1 MERCIMEL
9 VSRVTS
15 QATGITKRSNQC
27 GISLIEL
34 MIAMAILTIGVL
46 GCMSLIITAIATN
59 GRNRYQS
66 SSTTA
71 AQMITEKIMSVPAN
85 TSPTLS
91 FTDCSGT
98 AQNLNTTGSTTGAGA
113 GLLSSGDVDYSQTAV
128 TGYSMLYT
136 TCGQTGQQAVYD
148 VRWNIK
154 TLSNYSKLITVSAKL
169 QGTATDPKLIA
180 FPVTIRSL
188 AGQGS

>member
-1 MERCIMEL
+1 M
-9 VSRVTS
+9 VV
-15 QATGITKRSNQC
+15 
-27 GISLIEL
+27 
-34 MIAMAILTIGVL
+34 LTVGVL

-71 AQMITEKIMSVPAN
+71 AQMVTEKILSVPAN
-85 TSPTLS
+85 TSTTLS

-98 AQNLNTTGSTTGAGA
+98 AQNINTTGSTTGAGA
-113 GLLSSGDVDYSQTAV
+113 PLLSSGDVDFTQTAV

-136 TCGQTGQQAVYD
+136 TCGAAGQQAVYD

-154 TLSNYSKLITVSAKL
+154 TLSTYSKLITVSAKL
-169 QGTATDPKLIA
+169 QGTGTDAKLFA

>member
-1 MERCIMEL
+1 MEL

-15 QATGITKRSNQC
+15 QATRITKRSNQC
-27 GISLIEL
+27 GLSLIEL
-34 MIAMAILTIGVL
+34 MIAMVVLTVGVL
-46 GCMSLIITAIATN
+46 GCMSLIITAIAAN

-66 SSTTA
+66 SSTTV
-71 AQMITEKIMSVPAN
+71 AQMVTEKILSVPAN

-98 AQNLNTTGSTTGAGA
+98 AQNINTTGSTTGAGA
-113 GLLSSGDVDYSQTAV
+113 APLLSSGDVNFSLAAV

-136 TCGQTGQQAVYD
+136 TCGTAGRQVVYD

-154 TLSNYSKLITVSAKL
+154 TLSPYSKLITVSAKL
-169 QGTATDPKLIA
+169 QGTGTDAKLIA

>member
-1 MERCIMEL
+1 MSI
-9 VSRVTS
+9 
-15 QATGITKRSNQC
+15 
-27 GISLIEL
+27 IEL
-34 MIAMAILTIGVL
+34 MIAMVVLTVGVL

-66 SSTTA
+66 SSTTV
-71 AQMITEKIMSVPAN
+71 AQMVTEKILSVPAN

-91 FTDCSGT
+91 FMDCSGM
-98 AQNLNTTGSTTGAGA
+98 AQNINTTGSTTGAGA
-113 GLLSSGDVDYSQTAV
+113 ALLSGNVDFSQAAV
-128 TGYSMLYT
+128 AGYSMQYT
-136 TCGQTGQQAVYD
+136 TCGTAGRQVVYD

-154 TLSNYSKLITVSAKL
+154 TLSSYSKLITVSAKL
-169 QGTATDPKLIA
+169 QGTATDAKLIA